1 MNILLFDTPQARL
14 ALKPFSDI
22 RPLAH
27 IRLGIT
33 TIEEKWAHYLPGDY
47 SFITVPYLSKKFP
60 CIEAPVNW
68 CINST
73 VCPDKALVESIKQLQ
88 IHEQLVQGDTL
99 IAFVGDQATL
109 QGVYCDGLG
118 QLGLKRVTFQG
129 SIMQVKNKWDIF
141 LLNEAALSKDFQ
153 CIRASKTTQPIK
165 DRHTTIYQA
174 ADIFIEEGA
183 TIKAAILNA
192 ELGSIYIGKNAIVQ
206 EGAIIRGPVA
216 LGEGAQVNAGARI
229 YNATTIG
236 PYAKVGGEI
245 SNAVIFGYSNKVHDG
260 FLGNAVI
267 GTWCN
272 LGAGTTTSNL
282 KNDYSEVKVWDD
294 FQEDFVGTNLQFC
307 GLFMGDYS
315 KCGIN
320 TMFNTGTVVG
330 VSAHLF
336 GSGFYNKFIPA
347 FTRGGPD
354 TNMTIYKLGK
364 ALEAAARTM
373 ERRAKQLT
381 EVDKYILTHISQ
393 ESTTTWVKS
402 MLR

>member
-1 MNILLFDTPQARL
+1 MNILLFDTPQARI
-14 ALKPFSDI
+14 ALKPFADT

-27 IRLGIT
+27 TRLGIT
-33 TIEEKWAHYLPGDY
+33 TMEEKWKHYLPGDY
-47 SFITVPYLSKKFP
+47 SFLTAPYLSKKFP

-73 VCPDKALVESIKQLQ
+73 ICPDKALVESIRQLQ
-88 IHEQLVQGDTL
+88 AHEQLVQGDTL

-109 QGVYCDGLG
+109 QSVYRDGFE
-118 QLGLKRVTFQG
+118 QLNLKRIKFEGPIT
-129 SIMQVKNKWDIF
+129 QVKNKWDIF
-141 LLNEAALSKDFQ
+141 LLNEDALSQDFEW
-153 CIRASKTTQPIK
+153 IRVGKTTQPIK
-165 DRHTTIYQA
+165 DQHTTIYNA
-174 ADIFIEEGA
+174 ADIFVEEGA
-183 TIKAAILNA
+183 SIKAAILNA
-192 ELGSIYIGKNAIVQ
+192 EIGPIYIGKNAIVQ

-216 LGEGAQVNAGARI
+216 LGEGVQVNAGARI

-236 PYAKVGGEI
+236 PYAKVGGEV
-245 SNAVIFGYSNKVHDG
+245 SNTVIFGYSNKAHDG
-260 FLGNAVI
+260 FLGNSVI
-267 GTWCN
+267 GAWCN

-282 KNDYSEVKVWDD
+282 KNDYSEVRVWDD

-315 KCGIN
+315 RCGIS

-330 VSAHLF
+330 VSANLF
-336 GSGFYNKFIPA
+336 GAGFCNKFVPS

-373 ERRAKQLT
+373 ERRARQLT
-381 EVDKYILTHISQ
+381 AADKHILTHISQ
-393 ESTTTWVKS
+393 ESVTAWIKS
-402 MLR
+402 ML